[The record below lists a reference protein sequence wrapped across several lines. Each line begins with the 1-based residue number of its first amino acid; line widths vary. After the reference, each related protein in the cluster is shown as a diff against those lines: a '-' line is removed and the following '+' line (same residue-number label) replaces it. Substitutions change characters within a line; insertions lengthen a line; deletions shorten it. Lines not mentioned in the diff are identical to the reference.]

1 MKFANIARLVAFF
14 NELAHLFEVASNL
27 QKLVFV
33 KLLIELF
40 QKWDVTLKV
49 AIKVSNIDKG
59 SKDLGWKY
67 KFECF
72 PILFDTEKKAEG
84 TQAV

>member
-1 MKFANIARLVAFF
+1 LKFANIALFVAIFDK
-14 NELAHLFEVASNL
+14 LAHLLKIASNL
-27 QKLVFV
+27 QKLVFI

-40 QKWDVTLKV
+40 QKWNIALKV

-59 SKDLGWKY
+59 SKNLGWKY

-72 PILFDTEKKAEG
+72 PILLNTEKKAEG
-84 TQAV
+84 SQAV